1 MLILNPLKPF
11 YIDKKNKIIRM
22 GNFKNAAKEIE
33 YEDESFIQ
41 LFEYKIVSHM
51 KFADNFVGYIPRCLR
66 RPTNYDRLVL

>member
-33 YEDESFIQ
+33 YEDESFVQ
-41 LFEYKIVSHM
+41 LFEYVKTPIT
-51 KFADNFVGYIPRCLR
+51 KTELITKLTKNFDLK
-66 RPTNYDRLVL
+66 